1 MSFSGRH
8 GEEGGRELSAE
19 AGPTWS
25 GWRGSCHPWRRRQ
38 GCRAIAAVTMSLSP
52 QPIGEICPGP
62 QLSCSALRPRLGSSQ
77 VACGW
82 AVCGWRVGP
91 GRRPQQRSA
100 ASVQRLSFLFCFGF
114 EIRIPVLVRAS
125 NGTLV
130 RFFCVLRGSCFPS
143 PPKLHIISITKYYF
157 FYVFFKIYGLF
168 NSLTNT

>member
-114 EIRIPVLVRAS
+114 EIRIPMWGCLCGRGHPTERSFA
-125 NGTLV
+125 
-130 RFFCVLRGSCFPS
+130 FFACSAAPVFLPHPSC
-143 PPKLHIISITKYYF
+143 T
-157 FYVFFKIYGLF
+157 
-168 NSLTNT
+168 